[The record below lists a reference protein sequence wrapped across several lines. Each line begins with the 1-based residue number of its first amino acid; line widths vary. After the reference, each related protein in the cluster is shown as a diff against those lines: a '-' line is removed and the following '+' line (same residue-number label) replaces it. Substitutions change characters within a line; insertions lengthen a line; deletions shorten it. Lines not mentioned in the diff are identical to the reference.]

1 MPLPTKK
8 SLPVFLYTKDVVNI
22 DVVPESTSTSY
33 GVGELIAFDS
43 AITGTGGY
51 FQGTEIN
58 VIKGKKHDPTYTDA
72 ASLNFLGVMA
82 EKYPPN
88 FFLYQD
94 VDQELTVED
103 YSSAVAAGGSFA
115 GDLERMTVCVMPNII
130 LVDFWDAAN
139 NQAESLV
146 ASDIFATVYASQT
159 AGSDTGKAGK
169 ASLERSNDDGATSK
183 VAIGRLLGIPVS
195 GGNYGYVL
203 IDPLGAR

>member
-8 SLPVFLYTKDVVNI
+8 ALPVFLYTKDVVNI
-22 DVVPESTSTSY
+22 DVVPNNTSTSF

-43 AITGTGGY
+43 AVTGTGGY
-51 FQGTEIN
+51 YQGTEIN

-72 ASLNFLGVMA
+72 ADLDFLGVMA

-94 VDQELTVED
+94 VDGDLDVSD
-103 YSSAVAAGGSFA
+103 YSTAVVSGGSFA

-146 ASDIFATVYASQT
+146 ASDVFATVYASQT
-159 AGSDTGKAGK
+159 AGADTGAAGK
-169 ASLERSNDDGATSK
+169 ASLERSNNDGATSK
-183 VAIGRLLGIPVS
+183 VAIGRLLGIPIS
-195 GGNYGYVL
+195 GGRYGYVL